1 MRRIFI
7 SILAA
12 LALLLAGGGPSPQ
25 ASAAGDPDLGPYAT
39 LDDLLAADCV
49 DDAALAIAQAAARLP
64 QTGAPTARTLRGGV
78 EEGGVTSDDWPPH
91 ALGGVIPPIRSVSD
105 PFPTFD
111 GVAIDTVNDRVIF
124 SDENRHSLLVYER
137 TAGGVSNETT
147 EPAQWVFGPKTK
159 LGYIAGVEVDPA
171 RREFYTVNNDSGD
184 LLTVFSYEDHGN
196 VQPRRSLSLPHQSWD
211 VSLAPK
217 RDEFVV
223 TVQQSNA
230 LSFFKRTAT
239 GTTAPIRTIR
249 GLATELE
256 DPHGVYFDE
265 THNEIITANHGNWT
279 QIRPYSPYDPQT
291 TEVGEYKSGA
301 FHPSAITFHA
311 ADANGDVPPV
321 RTIEGDLTGLNWP
334 MGIDVDLTRDEIVAA
349 NYGDSAVRVYRRGD
363 KGNVQPIRVLRG
375 ALTQIVGPVSVA
387 IDTKNDEL
395 WVANYGDHTAVVFP
409 RTANGNVR
417 PKRVIRNAPKD
428 TPTCGFT
435 NASAA
440 AYDSKRDEIL
450 VPN

>member
-1 MRRIFI
+1 M
-7 SILAA
+7 
-12 LALLLAGGGPSPQ
+12 
-25 ASAAGDPDLGPYAT
+25 T
-39 LDDLLAADCV
+39 LIDDLLAEDCI
-49 DDAALAIAQAAARLP
+49 DDVAQAGAPTARSLRGGVEGIAQAAARLP
-64 QTGAPTARTLRGGV
+64 QTGV
-78 EEGGVTSDDWPPH
+78 EEGGVASDAWPPH
-91 ALGGVIPPIRSVSD
+91 AIGGVLPPVRSVYD

-111 GVAIDTVNDRVIF
+111 GIAVDTENDRVIF

-137 TAGGVSNETT
+137 TAGGSEPGSKDPNEPT
-147 EPAQWVFGPKTK
+147 QFVFGPKTK
-159 LGYIAGVEVDPA
+159 LGYIAGVEVDPK
-171 RREFYTVNNDSGD
+171 RKEFYTVNNDSGD
-184 LLTVFSYEDHGN
+184 LLTVFSYGDHGN
-196 VQPRRSLSLPHQSWD
+196 VQPRRSLTLPHQSWD
-211 VSLAPK
+211 VSLAPT
-217 RDEFVV
+217 RDEIVI

-230 LSFFKRTAT
+230 LSFYKRGAT
-239 GTTAPIRTIR
+239 GTAAPIRTIR

-256 DPHGVYFDE
+256 DPHGTYFDE
-265 THNEIITANHGNWT
+265 VHNEIVTANHGNWT

-311 ADANGDVPPV
+311 ADANGDVPPL

-334 MGIDVDLTRDEIVAA
+334 MGLDVDLTHDEIAVA
-349 NYGDSAVRVYRRGD
+349 NYGDSSVRIFRRGDRGNAQAVRV
-363 KGNVQPIRVLRG
+363 IRG

-387 IDTKNDEL
+387 IDTKHDEM

-409 RTANGNVR
+409 RTASGNVR
-417 PKRVIRNAPKD
+417 PKRTIRNAPKD